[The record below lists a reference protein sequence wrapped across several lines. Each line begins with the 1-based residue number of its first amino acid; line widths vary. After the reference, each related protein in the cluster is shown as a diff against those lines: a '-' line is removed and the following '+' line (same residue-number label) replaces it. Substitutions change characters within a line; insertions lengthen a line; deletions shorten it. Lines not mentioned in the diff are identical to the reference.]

1 MQCTEAV
8 NVLNSLVELI
18 VGFHGWFNHLC
29 FFKTPIVQQ
38 DRFSQMFDGKKAHIQ
53 EHLNGTPN
61 MVLPF
66 RRKDSGGDD
75 DDPLDQDIE
84 DIMNAAEG
92 LGDEHESAQDQP
104 AEAAPEE
111 DDIEFS
117 EKMEK
122 SARTV
127 IDICMDLRR
136 GENILIVCDPT
147 TTEIGQA
154 LHDAASIRSD
164 RVLLIVMPK
173 GRHHGEEPPAPVA
186 NLMRQQQ
193 VVIAPTRY
201 SLTHTRAVR
210 QAIKDGSRVAT
221 MPGMTVE
228 MFTEGGMTADFNIIK
243 KNIGEMNAQLR
254 RKRIVNVKSETGTNV
269 TFEVN
274 WREWKL
280 DDNGI
285 CNRPRMVTNLPAG
298 KIFTLPREGTMN
310 GTIVIDGSWDSNLVD
325 EPVVL
330 QIENGLVVDVKG
342 GTAAAQIR
350 QTFGEA
356 AKRLKS
362 KDQENVW
369 TIAEFGFGM
378 NPNARLAG
386 NVLEDEK
393 RLGTAY
399 FSIGDNTTLGGSAA
413 VGIQI
418 SGVLESPS
426 VWLDETVLFENGSFV
441 VQ

>member
-1 MQCTEAV
+1 
-8 NVLNSLVELI
+8 
-18 VGFHGWFNHLC
+18 
-29 FFKTPIVQQ
+29 
-38 DRFSQMFDGKKAHIQ
+38 
-53 EHLNGTPN
+53 

-66 RRKDSGGDD
+66 RRKGSGKGDD
-75 DDPLDQDIE
+75 DDVVDQDIE
-84 DIMNAAEG
+84 DIMNEAEG
-92 LGDEHESAQDQP
+92 LGEDSGVKIPEPLSEESEG
-104 AEAAPEE
+104 EAA
-111 DDIEFS
+111 DTV
-117 EKMEK
+117 EKMAR

-127 IDICMDLRR
+127 IDTCMDVRR
-136 GENILIVCDPT
+136 GENILIICDPT
-147 TTEIGQA
+147 TTEIGQS
-154 LHDAASIRSD
+154 LHDAASLRSD
-164 RVLLIVMPK
+164 RVLLVVMPK
-173 GRHHGEEPPAPVA
+173 GRHHGDEPPAPVA

-201 SLTHTRAVR
+201 SLTHTKAVR

-228 MFTEGGMTADFNIIK
+228 MFTEGGMSADFNIIK
-243 KNIGEMNAQLR
+243 KNIGEMSNLLR
-254 RKRIVNVKSETGTNV
+254 RKRIINVKSDTGTNV

-285 CNRPRMVTNLPAG
+285 CNRPRMLTNLPAG

-310 GTIVIDGSWDSNLVD
+310 GTIVIDGSWDSDLVD

-378 NPNARLAG
+378 NPNARVAG

-418 SGVLESPS
+418 SGVLERPS
-426 VWLDETVLFENGSFV
+426 IWMDETLLFEDGQFV
-441 VQ
+441 AH

>member
-1 MQCTEAV
+1 
-8 NVLNSLVELI
+8 
-18 VGFHGWFNHLC
+18 
-29 FFKTPIVQQ
+29 
-38 DRFSQMFDGKKAHIQ
+38 
-53 EHLNGTPN
+53 

-66 RRKDSGGDD
+66 RRKGSDEDD
-75 DDPLDQDIE
+75 DDIVDQDIE
-84 DIMNAAEG
+84 DIMNEAEG
-92 LGDEHESAQDQP
+92 LGEESGVTIPETSGEDDDDDNVDP
-104 AEAAPEE
+104 AE
-111 DDIEFS
+111 
-117 EKMEK
+117 KMAR

-127 IDICMDLRR
+127 IDTCMDVRR
-136 GENILIVCDPT
+136 GENILIVCDST

-154 LHDAASIRSD
+154 LHDAASLRSD
-164 RVLLIVMPK
+164 RVLLVVMPK
-173 GRHHGEEPPAPVA
+173 GRHHGDEPPTPVA

-201 SLTHTRAVR
+201 SLTHTKAVR

-221 MPGMTVE
+221 MPGMTIE
-228 MFTEGGMTADFNIIK
+228 MFTEGGMSADFNIIK
-243 KNIGEMNAQLR
+243 KNIGEMSNLLR
-254 RKRIVNVKSETGTNV
+254 RKRIINVKSETGTNV

-274 WREWKL
+274 WREWNL

-285 CNRPRMVTNLPAG
+285 CNRPRMLTNLPAG

-310 GTIVIDGSWDSNLVD
+310 GTIVIDGSWDSDLVD

-378 NPNARLAG
+378 NPNARVAG

-418 SGVLESPS
+418 SGVLERPS
-426 VWLDETVLFENGSFV
+426 IWMDETLLFEEGQFV
-441 VQ
+441 AH

>member
-1 MQCTEAV
+1 LAWRNALGTR
-8 NVLNSLVELI
+8 N
-18 VGFHGWFNHLC
+18 
-29 FFKTPIVQQ
+29 
-38 DRFSQMFDGKKAHIQ
+38 KKAHIQ
-53 EHLNGTPN
+53 EHLNDTRN

-66 RRKDSGGDD
+66 RRKGSDEDD
-75 DDPLDQDIE
+75 DIVDQDIE
-84 DIMNAAEG
+84 DIMNEAEG
-92 LGDEHESAQDQP
+92 LGEESGVTIPETSGEDDDVDNVDP
-104 AEAAPEE
+104 AE
-111 DDIEFS
+111 
-117 EKMEK
+117 KMAR

-127 IDICMDLRR
+127 IDTCMDVRR
-136 GENILIVCDPT
+136 GENILIVCDST

-154 LHDAASIRSD
+154 LHDAASLRSD
-164 RVLLIVMPK
+164 RVLLVVMPK
-173 GRHHGEEPPAPVA
+173 GRHHGDEPPTPVA

-201 SLTHTRAVR
+201 SLTHTKAVR

-221 MPGMTVE
+221 MPGMTIE
-228 MFTEGGMTADFNIIK
+228 MFTEGGMSADFNIIK
-243 KNIGEMNAQLR
+243 KNIGEMSNLLR
-254 RKRIVNVKSETGTNV
+254 RKRIINVKSETGTNV

-285 CNRPRMVTNLPAG
+285 CNRPRMLTNLPAG

-310 GTIVIDGSWDSNLVD
+310 GTIVIDGSWDSDLVD

-378 NPNARLAG
+378 NPNARVAG

-418 SGVLESPS
+418 SGVLERPS
-426 VWLDETVLFENGSFV
+426 IWMDETLLFEEGQFV
-441 VQ
+441 AH

>member
-1 MQCTEAV
+1 
-8 NVLNSLVELI
+8 
-18 VGFHGWFNHLC
+18 
-29 FFKTPIVQQ
+29 
-38 DRFSQMFDGKKAHIQ
+38 
-53 EHLNGTPN
+53 

-66 RRKDSGGDD
+66 RRKGSDEGEDEVV
-75 DDPLDQDIE
+75 DQDIE
-84 DIMNAAEG
+84 DIMNEAEG
-92 LGDEHESAQDQP
+92 VQDESGITLPESIP
-104 AEAAPEE
+104 ENEEE
-111 DDIEFS
+111 DISLE
-117 EKMEK
+117 EKMAR

-127 IDICMDLRR
+127 IDTCMDVRR

-154 LHDAASIRSD
+154 IHDAASLRSD
-164 RVLLIVMPK
+164 RVLLVVMPK
-173 GRHHGEEPPAPVA
+173 GRHHGDEPPTPVA

-201 SLTHTRAVR
+201 SLTHTKAVR
-210 QAIKDGSRVAT
+210 QALKDGSRVAT
-221 MPGMTVE
+221 MPGMTLE
-228 MFTEGGMTADFNIIK
+228 MFTEGGMSADFNIIK
-243 KNIGEMNAQLR
+243 KNIGEMSNYLR
-254 RKRIVNVKSETGTNV
+254 RKRIINVKSESGTNV

-280 DDNGI
+280 DDNGV
-285 CNRPRMVTNLPAG
+285 CNRPRMLTNLPAG
-298 KIFTLPREGTMN
+298 KIFTLPRESTMN
-310 GTIVIDGSWDSNLVD
+310 GTIVIDGSWDSDLVD

-330 QIENGLVVDVKG
+330 QIESGLVVDVKG

-378 NPNARLAG
+378 NPNARTAG

-393 RLGTAY
+393 RMGTAY
-399 FSIGDNTTLGGSAA
+399 FSIGDNTALGGSAA

-418 SGVLESPS
+418 SGVLEKPS
-426 VWLDETVLFENGSFV
+426 IWLDEMLLFEEGQFV
-441 VQ
+441 AH

>member
-1 MQCTEAV
+1 MSDFLSE
-8 NVLNSLVELI
+8 
-18 VGFHGWFNHLC
+18 
-29 FFKTPIVQQ
+29 
-38 DRFSQMFDGKKAHIQ
+38 KAHIEEQ
-53 EHLNGTPN
+53 SNATVT
-61 MVLPF
+61 MALPF
-66 RRKDSGGDD
+66 RRKGSEGDD
-75 DDPLDQDIE
+75 DPHVDLDIE
-84 DIMNAAEG
+84 DILDEAEG
-92 LGDEHESAQDQP
+92 EPAPVIAEPVSEEPPSDEEELDEHQKMLNSAL
-104 AEAAPEE
+104 
-111 DDIEFS
+111 
-117 EKMEK
+117 
-122 SARTV
+122 TV
-127 IDICMDLRR
+127 IDTCMDLRR

-147 TTEIGQA
+147 TTDIGQA
-154 LHDAASIRSD
+154 LHDAASMRSD
-164 RVLLIVMPK
+164 RVLLVVMPK
-173 GRHHGEEPPAPVA
+173 GRHHGEEPPAPVS

-193 VVIAPTRY
+193 VVIAPTKY

-210 QAIKDGSRVAT
+210 QAIKDGARVAT
-221 MPGMTVE
+221 MPGMTME
-228 MFTEGGMTADFNIIK
+228 MFTEGGMSADFNIIK
-243 KNIGEMNAQLR
+243 KNIGEMNAVLR

-280 DDNGI
+280 DDNGV
-285 CNRPRMVTNLPAG
+285 CNRPRMLTNLPAG

-310 GTIVIDGSWDSNLVD
+310 GTIVIDGSWDSALVD

-330 QIENGLVVDVKG
+330 QVENGLVVDVKG

-362 KDQENVW
+362 KEQENVW

-378 NPNARLAG
+378 NPNARLLG

-399 FSIGDNTTLGGSAA
+399 FSIGDNTTLGGTAA

-418 SGVLESPS
+418 SGVLASPS
-426 VWLDETVLFENGSFV
+426 IWLDETPLLEDGAFV
-441 VQ
+441 VN

>member
-1 MQCTEAV
+1 
-8 NVLNSLVELI
+8 
-18 VGFHGWFNHLC
+18 
-29 FFKTPIVQQ
+29 
-38 DRFSQMFDGKKAHIQ
+38 
-53 EHLNGTPN
+53 

-66 RRKDSGGDD
+66 RRKGSDGDD
-75 DDPLDQDIE
+75 DDVVDQDIE
-84 DIMNAAEG
+84 DIMNEAEG
-92 LGDEHESAQDQP
+92 LGEESGMTIPEPANDEGEDGEFDV
-104 AEAAPEE
+104 AEMMA
-111 DDIEFS
+111 
-117 EKMEK
+117 K

-127 IDICMDLRR
+127 IDTCMDVRR
-136 GENILIVCDPT
+136 GENILIICDPT

-154 LHDAASIRSD
+154 LHDAASLRSD
-164 RVLLIVMPK
+164 RVLLVVMPK
-173 GRHHGEEPPAPVA
+173 GRHHGDEPPTPVA

-201 SLTHTRAVR
+201 SLTHTKAVR

-221 MPGMTVE
+221 MPGMTLE
-228 MFTEGGMTADFNIIK
+228 MFTKGGMSADFNIIK
-243 KNIGEMNAQLR
+243 KNIGEMSNLLR
-254 RKRIVNVKSETGTNV
+254 RKRIINVKSETGTNV

-285 CNRPRMVTNLPAG
+285 CNRPRMLTNLPAG

-310 GTIVIDGSWDSNLVD
+310 GTIVIDGSWDSDLVD
-325 EPVVL
+325 EPVFLHV
-330 QIENGLVVDVKG
+330 ENGLVVDVKG

-356 AKRLKS
+356 ARRLKS

-378 NPNARLAG
+378 NPNARVAG

-399 FSIGDNTTLGGSAA
+399 FSIGDNTTLGGTAA

-418 SGVLESPS
+418 SGVLERPS
-426 VWLDETVLFENGSFV
+426 IWMDETLLFEEGQFV
-441 VQ
+441 AH

>member
-1 MQCTEAV
+1 MA
-8 NVLNSLVELI
+8 
-18 VGFHGWFNHLC
+18 
-29 FFKTPIVQQ
+29 
-38 DRFSQMFDGKKAHIQ
+38 
-53 EHLNGTPN
+53 
-61 MVLPF
+61 LPF
-66 RRKDSGGDD
+66 RRKGSEGDD
-75 DDPLDQDIE
+75 DPDVDLDIE
-84 DIMNAAEG
+84 DILDEAEREPAPVIAEPRSEEPPSDEEE
-92 LGDEHESAQDQP
+92 LDEHQKMLNSAL
-104 AEAAPEE
+104 
-111 DDIEFS
+111 
-117 EKMEK
+117 
-122 SARTV
+122 TV
-127 IDICMDLRR
+127 IDTCMDLRR

-147 TTEIGQA
+147 TTDIGQA
-154 LHDAASIRSD
+154 LHDAASMRSD
-164 RVLLIVMPK
+164 RVLLVVMPK
-173 GRHHGEEPPAPVA
+173 GRHHGEEPPAPVS

-193 VVIAPTRY
+193 VVIAPTKY

-210 QAIKDGSRVAT
+210 QAIKDGARVAT
-221 MPGMTVE
+221 MPGMTME
-228 MFTEGGMTADFNIIK
+228 MFTEGGMSADFNIIK
-243 KNIGEMNAQLR
+243 KNIGEMNAVLR

-280 DDNGI
+280 DDNGV
-285 CNRPRMVTNLPAG
+285 CNRPRMLTNLPAG

-310 GTIVIDGSWDSNLVD
+310 GTIVIDGSWDSALVD

-330 QIENGLVVDVKG
+330 QVENGLVVDVKG

-362 KDQENVW
+362 KEQENVW

-378 NPNARLAG
+378 NPNARLLG

-399 FSIGDNTTLGGSAA
+399 FSIGDNTTLGGTAA

-418 SGVLESPS
+418 SGVLASPS
-426 VWLDETVLFENGSFV
+426 IWLDETPLLEDGAFV
-441 VQ
+441 VN